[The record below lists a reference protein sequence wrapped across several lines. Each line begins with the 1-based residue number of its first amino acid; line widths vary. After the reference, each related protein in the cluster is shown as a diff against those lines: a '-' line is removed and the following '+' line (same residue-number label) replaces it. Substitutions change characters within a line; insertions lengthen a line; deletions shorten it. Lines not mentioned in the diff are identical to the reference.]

1 MTDAQPVAVRRVAL
15 ATGSFVPGDFT
26 VCYQRAG
33 RSAADVFRLNAN
45 TRQLFVQQAVLDYES
60 VSEYSL
66 VVRATDGG
74 GLWHE
79 ATSTVAVLDVNE
91 RPTLYGAWYEVEEN
105 SPEGTRVGAPLV
117 ATDPDF
123 GQTLTY
129 SITGGDGAS
138 VFSIEDGTGQLRV
151 AQAVLDFE
159 TKSSYSVVVR
169 ATDNGQPAPLW

>member
-1 MTDAQPVAVRRVAL
+1 VEAQDDGMGQMT
-15 ATGSFVPGDFT
+15 ATGIVT
-26 VCYQRAG
+26 V
-33 RSAADVFRLNAN
+33 RL
-45 TRQLFVQQAVLDYES
+45 
-60 VSEYSL
+60 
-66 VVRATDGG
+66 
-74 GLWHE
+74 
-79 ATSTVAVLDVNE
+79 LDVNE
-91 RPTLYGAWYEVEEN
+91 APVLLPTSRSVEEN
-105 SPEGTRVGAPLV
+105 SAAGTAVGARIV

-169 ATDNGQPAPLW
+169 ATDNGQPTPLWTEAAVTVVILDVNEPPEMRSGTLSVPENSPVGTAVGRLNATDPDFGQSLSFRILGG